1 MDQTELRDRIQVL
14 LRRLGPLAPTAILHA
29 LDEPELA
36 LDDVIDAVTEPPE
49 DPDAFFAFPL
59 RDGRF
64 CDLDHL
70 IDGMVLTHRLTEEE
84 RETQELAVAPDLG
97 LVMLA
102 TPDGQT
108 FPLADGEVATYLG
121 GARRRLSGPAGW
133 LPDAPALELT
143 ITDGQIVLTGRD
155 DIPDVDETV
164 AERLAEVLADADD
177 DGHVLDGV
185 ELLYEA
191 RVRYPLLLS
200 TPQAPIGDI
209 LAHIGVRLT
218 DRGIVEL
225 DDEGPFHD
233 RPYDDGPFD
242 DPLDEAPFDEDL
254 FEDPGPIDDL
264 ADHLRDDHGFDDEET
279 ASFLG
284 LYRDVLAVSNTV
296 LRASI
301 ARFSASIGVDEVDE
315 EDLLELGVP
324 DDPEDAVA
332 FDEVVEAA
340 LARIDLDAAQDRL
353 RALLDDL
360 DLVDAVLE
368 DIVGTDTI
376 AAGCVL
382 ALGDHVAPELRD
394 RRARANVGW
403 LRARCLE
410 LVADDHLDVVRALR
424 TTVEL
429 DPDNAQAAF
438 ELATYLSVRGEAG
451 AALNLLRRIEGPDVE
466 EQEALL
472 SRYTTPG
479 PASAGR
485 NDPCPCGSGR
495 KHKVCCQARN
505 GWPLQERIPWVWQ
518 KVFAYF
524 GSASAHEL
532 VSPIVQA
539 IDATGGPEGTGHL
552 AATNIT
558 LFEGGLLTEFADR
571 RGSLLPADELDLLR
585 SWAEVRAAAYELVD
599 ADADDRLTLLDLR
612 TGDRVSFVDHQ
623 MAANLDVG
631 AAFVA
636 WIVPYPD
643 GPAPNYGVISLA
655 AGHREGVLHLLDQ
668 GPTVDDLI
676 AWYRSLTA
684 PPRLATTAGDP
695 MEIITKVYAVPD
707 VEGARTALIPHLE
720 EEDDGA
726 PRLLAFEERD
736 GQRWLKGSVEL
747 DDPPG
752 HLTVST
758 TSAVRA
764 AWFADL
770 VDAEVEGAEL
780 VDEERLPADGPAR
793 RFRDGPF
800 NDGSEHDGGGT
811 GGALDLDAMDPAD
824 RDALEE
830 QLGAFMREHED
841 RWLDERIPAL
851 GGVTPRH
858 AAEDPTRR
866 ADLEEL
872 LREMEGLAEGWSG
885 PGRAMDAA
893 RIRRLLGM

>member
-1 MDQTELRDRIQVL
+1 MPLPEEDAMDDSELRDEIQAL
-14 LRRLGPLAPTAILHA
+14 LQRLGPLAPNAILQA
-29 LDEPELA
+29 IDDPQVELG
-36 LDDVIDAVTEPPE
+36 DVIEAVTEAPE
-49 DPDAFFAFPL
+49 DPAAFYAFPL
-59 RDGRF
+59 RDGRY

-70 IDGMVLTHRLTEEE
+70 IDGMILTHRLTDEE
-84 RETQELAVAPDLG
+84 RQTQELAVAPDLG
-97 LVMLA
+97 LVMLVS
-102 TPDGQT
+102 PDGQT
-108 FPLADGEVATYLG
+108 FPLTDGGEATYLG
-121 GARRRLSGPAGW
+121 GADHRLAGPAGW
-133 LPDAPALELT
+133 LPDTPALELT
-143 ITDGQIVLTGRD
+143 IDDGRIVLTGRD
-155 DIPDVDETV
+155 DVPDVDETV
-164 AERLAEVLADADD
+164 ADRLDEVLAEADV
-177 DGHVLDGV
+177 DGHALDSV

-191 RVRYPLLLS
+191 RARYPLLLS
-200 TPQAPIGDI
+200 TPQAPIGDL
-209 LAHIGVRLT
+209 LADLGLHLT
-218 DRGIVEL
+218 HRGIVERDDGPFADGHDDTFFDDEPF
-225 DDEGPFHD
+225 DDEGPI
-233 RPYDDGPFD
+233 
-242 DPLDEAPFDEDL
+242 AS
-254 FEDPGPIDDL
+254 L
-264 ADHLRDDHGFDDEET
+264 ADHLSDDHGFDDEEVET
-279 ASFLG
+279 FLG
-284 LYRDVLAVSNTV
+284 LYRTVLEVTNTV
-296 LRASI
+296 LRASL
-301 ARFSASIGVDEVDE
+301 ARLSVALGRDGVDE
-315 EDLLELGVP
+315 EDLLGLEVP

-340 LARIDLDAAQDRL
+340 LARADLDTARGHL
-353 RALLDDL
+353 GALLDDQ
-360 DLVDAVLE
+360 DLVDAILE

-382 ALGDHVAPELRD
+382 ALADHLAPDLRD
-394 RRARANVGW
+394 RQARATVAW

-410 LVADDHLDVVRALR
+410 LVADDHVDVERALR

-438 ELATYLSVRGEAG
+438 ELASYLSLRGEAG
-451 AALNLLRRIEGPDVE
+451 ASLNLLRRIEGPDVE
-466 EQEALL
+466 EKIALL
-472 SRYTTPG
+472 SRFTTPG

-505 GWPLQERIPWVWQ
+505 GWPLQERIPWVWD
-518 KVFAYF
+518 KVLTYL

-539 IDATGGPEGTGHL
+539 IDDAGGPEGTGHL

-558 LFEGGLLTEFADR
+558 LFEGGLISELCDR
-571 RGSLLPADELDLLR
+571 RGSLLPADELELLR

-599 ADADDRLTLLDLR
+599 ADPDDRLTLLDLS

-643 GPAPNYGVISLA
+643 GPAPNYGVISQP
-655 AGHREGVLHLLDQ
+655 AGHRQGLLDLLDQ
-668 GPTVDDLI
+668 DPTAGDLI
-676 AWYRSLTA
+676 AWYRSLMA
-684 PPRLATTAGDP
+684 PPRLSTTAGDP
-695 MEIITKVYAVPD
+695 MEAITKVYAVPD
-707 VEGARTALIPHLE
+707 VEAARTALTPPLE
-720 EEDDGA
+720 EDEGEAD
-726 PRLLAFEERD
+726 RLIAFEERD
-736 GQRWLKGSVEL
+736 GQRWLRGSVVL

-780 VDEERLPADGPAR
+780 VDEERVPADDPSR
-793 RFRDGPF
+793 LFRDGPF
-800 NDGSEHDGGGT
+800 GEGGDPGEGVPSGT
-811 GGALDLDAMDPAD
+811 LDLDAMDPAD
-824 RDALEE
+824 RAALEE

-841 RWLDERIPAL
+841 RWLDEEIPAL
-851 GGVTPRH
+851 GGVTPRN

-885 PGRAMDAA
+885 PGRPMDAG
-893 RIRRLLGM
+893 RLRRLLGM